1 MTTIGWFDAEA
12 GASGDM
18 MLGALV
24 SAGVPIDVPQTAI
37 DALDIGVTLREEA
50 VQRGSLG
57 SLKVHVDV
65 PETRTVRHLPE
76 ILTMFEALP
85 ASVAELA
92 GAVFTRLGEAEAAV
106 HRMPLEQV
114 HFHEVGALDSI
125 ADIVGSAASILHL
138 DLDRIV
144 CSTLSLGSGH
154 ARGAHGPLPVPVP
167 AVLELTKGVAPVQ
180 AGPAPYESTTPTGAA
195 LLVTIADAWGPMPAM
210 QIDRIG
216 MGAGTKDTDA
226 VANILRMVIGEAA

>member
-1 MTTIGWFDAEA
+1 MIGWFDAEA

-24 SAGVPIDVPQTAI
+24 SAGVPLDVPQGAI
-37 DALDIGVTLREEA
+37 DALEIGVTLREEP

-85 ASVAELA
+85 APVAALA
-92 GAVFTRLGEAEAAV
+92 GRVFTSLGEAEAAV
-106 HRMPLEQV
+106 HQMPLEQV

-125 ADIVGSAASILHL
+125 ADIVGSAAAVLHL
-138 DLDRIV
+138 GLERIV

-195 LLVTIADAWGPMPAM
+195 LLVTVADGWGPMPAM
-210 QIDRIG
+210 HIDRIG

-226 VANILRMVIGEAA
+226 VANVLRLVVGTPV

>member
-1 MTTIGWFDAEA
+1 MIGWFDAEA

-24 SAGVPIDVPQTAI
+24 SAGVPLDVPQAAI
-37 DALDIGVTLREEA
+37 EALGIGVRLREEA

-57 SLKVHVDV
+57 ALKVHVDV
-65 PETRTVRHLPE
+65 PEARTMRHLPE

-85 ASVAELA
+85 AAVGELA
-92 GAVFTRLGEAEAAV
+92 GDVFTKLGKAEAAV
-106 HRMPLEQV
+106 HQMPLEQV

-125 ADIVGSAASILHL
+125 ADIVGSAAAIVHL
-138 DLDRIV
+138 GLDQIV

-195 LLVTIADAWGPMPAM
+195 LLVTVADGWGAMPAM

-226 VANILRMVIGEAA
+226 VANVLRLVVGTPV

>member
-1 MTTIGWFDAEA
+1 MIGWFDAEA

-18 MLGALV
+18 MLAALV
-24 SAGVPIDVPQTAI
+24 SAGVPLDVPQAAI
-37 DALDIGVTLREEA
+37 DALDIGVTLRAEQ

-65 PETRTVRHLPE
+65 PETRTVRHLPD
-76 ILTMFEALP
+76 IFAMFKALP
-85 ASVAELA
+85 TNVAELA
-92 GAVFTRLGEAEAAV
+92 GAVFTKLGEAEAAV
-106 HRMPLEQV
+106 HQMPLEQV

-125 ADIVGSAASILHL
+125 ADIVGAAAAVDHL
-138 DLDRIV
+138 GLDQIV

-167 AVLELTKGVAPVQ
+167 AVLQLTKGVAPVQ

-195 LLVTIADAWGPMPAM
+195 LLVTIADAWGPMPPM

-216 MGAGTKDTDA
+216 MGAGTKDTDV
-226 VANILRMVIGEAA
+226 VANVLRLVVGAAV